1 MNCLP
6 NIDQISS
13 QEGRIWEMDC
23 QSSAI
28 SALQCEWMSPEKTEE
43 GEYLPPG
50 SHQIAATTYG
60 EPWGNSGYENTGL
73 QAPDSWGTYQGNNFN
88 EPWLLHLPIHRK
100 AHNSLTWDAAS
111 WLICP
116 IFPSLQGRH
125 IPNRN
130 RRRQISTTGT
140 PIADT
145 LGRIHLIKQLEQSS
159 PPFSKTVEWT
169 LTMGNCSREE
179 PILTSDSPMDLF
191 LWL

>member
-1 MNCLP
+1 MEYFLP
-6 NIDQISS
+6 
-13 QEGRIWEMDC
+13 C

-28 SALQCEWMSPEKTEE
+28 SALQWEWMSPEKTEE
-43 GEYLPPG
+43 EYLPPG

-116 IFPSLQGRH
+116 IFLSLQGRH

-145 LGRIHLIKQLEQSS
+145 LGTDPSVKAVR
-159 PPFSKTVEWT
+159 TVIT
-169 LTMGNCSREE
+169 
-179 PILTSDSPMDLF
+179 PIFQDCGMDLDNGELQQRRANSDF
-191 LWL
+191 WLPRRICFFDLNLCFCCFCYYNHT